1 MTANL
6 ELPNEFTDELVS
18 LVASDRGGRGVSK
31 LCTGG
36 HWLRASAILSSLR
49 RVAIVSG
56 FFVPKAGAPETD
68 GPGGALLLARAFY
81 EEGRE
86 SEVWTDSLC
95 VEAFKE
101 CAKSIGFPTQLV
113 KVPDVNVVLD
123 EYKPDGIVFTERLG
137 RASDGKYYNIR
148 KKDISEWTTPLDE
161 LALKAAKSGIATV
174 GIGDGGNEV
183 GMGNFYNELSFL
195 LPDYKNCLSVI
206 DVDAA
211 LPVDVSNWGAY
222 ALVASL
228 SQLWHNWR
236 GHRGDD
242 ERNMLCALKACGV
255 VDGISCKPESSVDGF
270 PMDIQIS
277 ITNQLYRLWKN
288 FT

>member
-1 MTANL
+1 M
-6 ELPNEFTDELVS
+6 
-18 LVASDRGGRGVSK
+18 
-31 LCTGG
+31 
-36 HWLRASAILSSLR
+36 
-49 RVAIVSG
+49 
-56 FFVPKAGAPETD
+56 PKAGAPETD

-206 DVDAA
+206 NVDAA